1 LKDGTCADQGYTVQ
15 TGSRTIS
22 VPVIGDITVTEYS
35 KGMEVSASDS
45 CSLYEIA
52 DGTCGQSDLDCNY
65 VGPAKAFRS
74 TLKDGTCAD
83 QGYTV
88 QGQQDHQCP
97 GHWRHHRDRVQ
108 QRHGCGL
115 RVLRVFLVAEG
126 VSGQCGRLPQA
137 TEAHN

>member
-15 TGSRTIS
+15 TGSKTIS

-35 KGMEVSASDS
+35 KGLSASDT

-52 DGTCGQSDLDCNY
+52 DDTCGQSDLDCNY

-88 QGQQDHQCP
+88 QTGSKTISVPVIGDIT
-97 GHWRHHRDRVQ
+97 VTEYSK
-108 QRHGCGL
+108 GL
-115 RVLRVFLVAEG
+115 IAV
-126 VSGQCGRLPQA
+126 
-137 TEAHN
+137 